1 MQRSIELLR
10 SSMTSLNKLW
20 NSLSSLLQDRNVG
33 YISSY
38 LHSTAWCNDK
48 LALRVHGNVCW
59 TVQYLQSKRW
69 AGTVH
74 FEQARSQ
81 VLRVRKNIQFHGAI
95 FLFFLCSKQQNL
107 GYHKKF
113 VSTYREFPLWLRTW
127 QQRLMAMWLRSF
139 YCTCKLADSSR
150 QPRKDKFGMLIEIC
164 NQQLMAWLIC

>member
-1 MQRSIELLR
+1 MIHLTSSTRIMQRSIELLR

-74 FEQARSQ
+74 FAQARSQ
-81 VLRVRKNIQFHGAI
+81 VLRVRENIQFHGAI
-95 FLFFLCSKQQNL
+95 FLLFSVFK
-107 GYHKKF
+107 
-113 VSTYREFPLWLRTW
+113 T
-127 QQRLMAMWLRSF
+127 A
-139 YCTCKLADSSR
+139 
-150 QPRKDKFGMLIEIC
+150 KFGVSQKIC
-164 NQQLMAWLIC
+164 VHVPRILPVATRVATTTDGYVVTILLLHL